1 VARLENQPAAL
12 RTRPGQTL
20 KRLLSISYLAIDYPK
35 TTIVL
40 WALLTAAGIYSF
52 LGLKLALLPDI
63 TFPVVIVTANT
74 NQIDVGT
81 NERTVTDAL
90 EARLRN
96 LPGVTRL
103 HSLTYPQFVS
113 VDIAFDVSE
122 NLSERRS
129 EVAAALAGTTLP
141 PATKTSISTV
151 NLNESPVVMFAL
163 SGNGRRMPDLAAI
176 AHRLIVPQ
184 LLAIDGVLKATVIG
198 GQTKGENAS
207 AFRFN
212 GMPAV
217 AIDVIKRA
225 NANTLDVGE
234 ASEEAVQ
241 DIAEAHPDLRI
252 VRATSQVTY
261 ILEASRSTQEALG
274 LAIVLAILVILPFL
288 RDWRATAIS
297 AIAIPVSLLGTMIV
311 MRLAHFNLETIT
323 LLALAL
329 VVGVILDDA
338 IVAVENIVRHL
349 ENGETAVAAACAAN
363 KEIGLTLVAASLTIV
378 AVFLPVGL
386 MRGTL
391 GQFFRPFGLTASAA
405 VIFSLLAARTLS
417 PTVAAWWLKD
427 RIKKYERKI
436 DAERFLSHPH
446 YRRAIAWSLRH
457 RRAVVAL
464 AIVAFAAGLALIPFI
479 PKGFI
484 PHLDRGVFL
493 VNFQTPI
500 GTSLV
505 DTESTAATLE
515 RSIRSDPAV
524 ADVYTAIGAQA
535 SQQNVGTISVRLR
548 NPRKVK
554 TIDVE
559 NAVRERLPSLDG
571 VITTVEDVP
580 FVGNA
585 TAKPLQI
592 ALVGADLTQLR
603 DLGRRLANNLE
614 RQKGFVDVSSS
625 GLSDGTPFSAIE
637 HVNGKRAVQITA
649 DLAGNLQIG
658 DADSIALSAA
668 RKLLRGTKGII
679 IGFGGDSADS
689 ATTFRDFGIALALSV
704 VAIVVVLL
712 VLFRNWVDPVVITV
726 SLPLSIVGALF
737 ALWITRADFGLISLM
752 AVIFLFG
759 LVNKNGILLVDRIQK
774 LRELGMARSDAI
786 GEAGAQRLRPILMTT
801 AATILGML
809 PIALG
814 FGAGAELRAPM
825 AVAIIGGLITSTV
838 LSLLVIPVAYTIF
851 DDWIRGGKAKAELA
865 IIDPATP

>member
-1 VARLENQPAAL
+1 MARLENQPAAL

-20 KRLLSISYLAIDYPK
+20 KRFLSISYLAIDYPK

-40 WALLTAAGIYSF
+40 WALLSGVGIYCF
-52 LGLKLALLPDI
+52 LGLKLGLLPDI

-74 NQIDVGT
+74 NQIDVGM
-81 NERTVTDAL
+81 NERTVTNPL
-90 EARLRN
+90 EARLRS

-113 VDIAFDVSE
+113 VDIAFDVTE
-122 NLSERRS
+122 TLAARRA
-129 EVAAALAGTTLP
+129 EVQAGVAAIALP
-141 PATKTSISTV
+141 PATKTTISTV
-151 NLNESPVVMFAL
+151 DLNESPVVMFAL
-163 SGNGRRMPDLAAI
+163 SGKGRRLSDLAAVS
-176 AHRLIVPQ
+176 HRLIVPQ
-184 LLAIDGVLKATVIG
+184 LLAIDGVLKANVIG
-198 GQTKGENAS
+198 GQSKGENAS

-212 GMPAV
+212 GQPAI

-241 DIAEAHPDLRI
+241 DVAQMHPDLHI
-252 VRATSQVTY
+252 VRATTQVTY

-274 LAIVLAILVILPFL
+274 LAILLAILVILPFL

-329 VVGVILDDA
+329 VVGVVLDDA

-349 ENGETAVAAACAAN
+349 EKGEHAVAAACAAN

-417 PTVAAWWLKD
+417 PTVAAWWLSD
-427 RIKKYERKI
+427 RNKKSQREPS
-436 DAERFLSHPH
+436 AERPPSHPY
-446 YRRAIAWSLRH
+446 YRRAIAWSLEH
-457 RRAVVAL
+457 RGYVVGL
-464 AIVAFAAGLALIPFI
+464 AILAFGAGIALIPFI

-484 PHLDRGVFL
+484 PHLDRGEFL
-493 VNFQTPI
+493 VNFQTPL
-500 GTSLV
+500 GTSLN
-505 DTESTAATLE
+505 DTEATAATLE
-515 RSIRSDPAV
+515 RSIRADPVV
-524 ADVYTAIGAQA
+524 ADVYTTIGSQT
-535 SQQNVGTISVRLR
+535 SQQNVGTIAVRLR
-548 NPRKVK
+548 RPRNVK

-571 VITTVEDVP
+571 VVTTVEDVP

-585 TAKPLQI
+585 TSKPLQI
-592 ALVGADLTQLR
+592 ALVGSDLTQIR
-603 DLGRRLANNLE
+603 DLGRRLANDLE

-658 DADSIALSAA
+658 DADSLALSRA
-668 RKLLRGTKGII
+668 RRLLRGSKGITI
-679 IGFGGDSADS
+679 TFGGDSQDS
-689 ATTFRDFGIALALSV
+689 ATTFRDFGIALGLSII
-704 VAIVVVLL
+704 AIVVVLL

-726 SLPLSIVGALF
+726 SLPLSIIGALF

-759 LVNKNGILLVDRIQK
+759 LVNKNGILLVDRIRK
-774 LRELGMARSDAI
+774 LRELGMPRSEAI
-786 GEAGAQRLRPILMTT
+786 SEAGAQRLRPIVMTT

-838 LSLLVIPVAYTIF
+838 LSLVVIPVAYTIF
-851 DDWIRGGKAKAELA
+851 DDWIRGGEAKPIRPGAEQA
-865 IIDPATP
+865 VR